1 MANYLATNTFP
12 GTGAVM
18 QIAISFAG
26 NRPDNSS
33 GTIPYFDAKDVK
45 AEIVKPATST
55 TNEVVTPI
63 TLTQVNATT
72 FKTSV
77 IVPVGSNLRV
87 YRETLVSYPMVD
99 FADRQTVTENDLDT
113 SSRQVLYAAME
124 ALDKSTLAI
133 EYARQGLTY
142 AVTAVNTANAAA
154 TTAAGAVTTANGAA
168 AVASSASAAAS
179 SAVTTANTASAA
191 AAQAAKDAAAAE
203 THATNVETLAAQAQA
218 ASAAAT
224 TTANNA
230 KTTAEGIDAKATSA
244 LQNSSTAVSTANAAK
259 TTAEGIDGK
268 AQSAINTANDA
279 ASKAASAKATAEGID
294 AKATSAQETANAA
307 QQQANTAAGNASQAL
322 TTANGLSAK
331 IDQAS
336 GDASAAGLSAKA
348 ANDNANTR
356 VAKSGDT
363 MTGTLTLPKVIVGSY
378 QIDGNGFSR
387 KEAGSGVYQLSG
399 EAAYLTNFSYLYM
412 TPKDNGNA
420 HWWVKGPNDADRGL
434 IYNDNQGNWTVRTA
448 SQQVYVMRNNGV
460 FDVPGRAFGGGKEF
474 IRRGQTYMADSNNVT
489 TFASNASNF
498 GTDPGTEPLRI
509 SDGGNAAAAA
519 MIAFLREGNFG
530 AYFGLDNDNQWAVG
544 GWSMGKRRFKLWHEG
559 NFNPGDYVSNGA
571 FPDRLVD
578 RGWPGNVGSW
588 AMCQTVDGNNR
599 NPGDTIGAGGL
610 RWASHN
616 AVLGSGPG
624 SGTWRCCGW
633 GNNGGVTLWQRIS

>member
-179 SAVTTANTASAA
+179 NAVSTANTASAA

-203 THATNVETLAAQAQA
+203 KHATNVETLAAQAQA

-279 ASKAASAKATAEGID
+279 SAKAASAKTTAEGID
-294 AKATSAQETANAA
+294 AKATAAQSTANSASTKADTAISTANEAKSTADAQAA
-307 QQQANTAAGNASQAL
+307 AVAKAQGDATAA
-322 TTANGLSAK
+322 
-331 IDQAS
+331 
-336 GDASAAGLSAKA
+336 ASAASSA
-348 ANDNANTR
+348 NSNANNR
-356 VAKSGDT
+356 VAKAGDT
-363 MTGTLTLPKVIVGSY
+363 MTGELAGPSFKAGALLLKNGFLQNTAGTVTLTLNGSAVKTTGATNFELSPGDANNAQFIVYKNDGSLRGNFWNSPDGAWSIRTGGAKALVLSSNGRLDVDGPIYGEGRLAVRLGERVPAGSSNQFKFLSNGTNFGIQNGQGNEALQVNNGGNNAAGALMSFHREGSY
-378 QIDGNGFSR
+378 
-387 KEAGSGVYQLSG
+387 A
-399 EAAYLTNFSYLYM
+399 
-412 TPKDNGNA
+412 
-420 HWWVKGPNDADRGL
+420 
-434 IYNDNQGNWTVRTA
+434 
-448 SQQVYVMRNNGV
+448 
-460 FDVPGRAFGGGKEF
+460 
-474 IRRGQTYMADSNNVT
+474 
-489 TFASNASNF
+489 
-498 GTDPGTEPLRI
+498 
-509 SDGGNAAAAA
+509 
-519 MIAFLREGNFG
+519 
-530 AYFGLDNDNQWAVG
+530 AYFGLDTDNQWAVG
-544 GWSMGKRRFKLWHEG
+544 GWSMGQRRYLLWHEG
-559 NFNPGDYVSNGA
+559 NFNPPDYVRYDNLRQELGGRGAGEVGTTAMLWFNGSA
-571 FPDRLVD
+571 
-578 RGWPGNVGSW
+578 
-588 AMCQTVDGNNR
+588 
-599 NPGDTIGAGGL
+599 NPGDVVGGGQL
-610 RWASHN
+610 YWGSYNAKGPAVGYGNWRLYGYIRGDNAS
-616 AVLGSGPG
+616 
-624 SGTWRCCGW
+624 
-633 GNNGGVTLWQRIS
+633 LWVRIN

>member
-1 MANYLATNTFP
+1 MADYLAMNEFP
-12 GTGAVM
+12 GTGAIM
-18 QIAISFAG
+18 QVAISFAG
-26 NRPDNSS
+26 NRPDDNS
-33 GTIPYFDAKDVK
+33 GTTPYFDPADVK
-45 AEIVKPATST
+45 GEIITPATAT
-55 TNEVVTPI
+55 TVEVVEPVV
-63 TLTQVNATT
+63 LTQVNATT
-72 FKTSV
+72 FKTDR
-77 IVPVGSNLRV
+77 IVPTGKVLRV
-87 YRETLVSYPMVD
+87 SRSTLISYPMVD
-99 FADRQTVTENDLDT
+99 FVDRQIVTENDLDV

-124 ALDKSTLAI
+124 ALDKSNLSI
-133 EYARQGLTY
+133 RYARQGLTF
-142 AVTAVNTANAAA
+142 ASTAVNTANSALNIA
-154 TTAAGAVTTANGAA
+154 GAA
-168 AVASSASAAAS
+168 ADAAASAVATANAATGAAASAVATANAASQKADQALANASSAE
-179 SAVTTANTASAA
+179 
-191 AAQAAKDAAAAE
+191 QHAE
-203 THATNVETLAAQAQA
+203 NVETLAARADA
-218 ASAAAT
+218 ASAQAL
-224 TTANNA
+224 TTANEA
-230 KTTAEGIDAKATSA
+230 KSIASGIDAKATDALSKSATATQTANSAKATAEGIDAKATSA
-244 LQNSSTAVSTANAAK
+244 VQ
-259 TTAEGIDGK
+259 
-268 AQSAINTANDA
+268 TANDA

-294 AKATSAQETANAA
+294 AKATSAQDTANAA

-336 GDASAAGLSAKA
+336 GDASAASLAAKA

-356 VAKSGDT
+356 VSKAGDT
-363 MTGTLTLPKVIVGSY
+363 MAGTLTLPKVVVGSY

-387 KEAGSGVYQLSG
+387 KEAGSGIYQLSG

-448 SQQVYVMRNNGV
+448 SQQVYVMRNNGI

-474 IRRGQTYMADSNNVT
+474 LRRGQTYMADSNNVT